1 MVVVP
6 VAVAVAVTV
15 TMVGGGGDGAGAG
28 DGGGGNDDDTE
39 ARVTDETGAHDSLT
53 ALAYR
58 PRCARACVDA
68 CRQGNGSRVT
78 A

>member
-6 VAVAVAVTV
+6 VAVAVAVT
-15 TMVGGGGDGAGAG
+15 GGGGDGAGAG

-39 ARVTDETGAHDSLT
+39 ARVMDETGAHDSLT